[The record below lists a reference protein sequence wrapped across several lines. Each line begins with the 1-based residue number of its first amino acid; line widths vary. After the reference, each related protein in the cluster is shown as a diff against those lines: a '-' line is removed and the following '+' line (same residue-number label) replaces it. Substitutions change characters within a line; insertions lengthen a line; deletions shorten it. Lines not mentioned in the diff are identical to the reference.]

1 MDKCELKSK
10 LERLIIMEEKK
21 FEKKRET
28 EVGLKDG
35 IMIQKLFRRIV
46 NV

>member
-28 EVGLKDG
+28 G
-35 IMIQKLFRRIV
+35 KLRLD
-46 NV
+46 